1 MPTTNVPLLEGMEV
15 LGSDGRSLG
24 HVKEIGNMFFLLDRP
39 MRLDMRLPLDIV
51 ESVDG
56 QRVKLAVT
64 SDQAENREWPS
75 RGGLGPNIGGKVTP
89 SDLPT

>member
-56 QRVKLAVT
+56 ERVKLAVT

-75 RGGLGPNIGGKVTP
+75 HRDRKSVV
-89 SDLPT
+89 

>member
-56 QRVKLAVT
+56 ERVKLAVT

-75 RGGLGPNIGGKVTP
+75 HSGSGPDVGGKVTP
-89 SDLPT
+89 SDLPA